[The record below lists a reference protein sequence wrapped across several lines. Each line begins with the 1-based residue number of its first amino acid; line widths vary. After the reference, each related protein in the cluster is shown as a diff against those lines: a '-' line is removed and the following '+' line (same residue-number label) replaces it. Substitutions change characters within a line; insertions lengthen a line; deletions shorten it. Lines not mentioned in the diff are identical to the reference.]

1 MKKAREIA
9 FLGII
14 TALSVVIL
22 FLGRL
27 LEILDIS
34 AVIIAALLLL
44 IAYEEL
50 KLKSLM
56 VYFATAI
63 ISSVLFFGLV
73 PIEYI
78 VIAIYPVLKPL
89 IEKAPKVL
97 TYFIKAIYILLA
109 SAGMVAIMYFF
120 IGDMA
125 KEPLM
130 IALYVLLFIL
140 VIVLFDV
147 LLKKFKL
154 YYRFKLRHMLRLD
167 KFFK

>member
-1 MKKAREIA
+1 MKKSREIA

-34 AVIIAALLLL
+34 AVIIASLLLL